1 LLLNILRL
9 VIDLRRLRDFLL
21 ILIAI
26 ITLLEVMLRVVA
38 FWWIPAIV
46 VVVRIVVSIETSVVV
61 VTVEGLIL
69 RKRLLR
75 LSVEVATKL
84 SVSILRLE

>member
-1 LLLNILRL
+1 MLLNILRL